1 VISPVPS
8 IRLDPVTLEVA
19 WKRLITVMDE
29 VDAAVIRTSFS
40 TIVGDG
46 HDFACVLLDERG
58 YSLAESTYS
67 SNLFTVM
74 LPRTTRHLIEHFGDD
89 DIHDGDIYLTNDPWL
104 GSGHLPDMVVVSPV
118 FFQGRRVAFIGTVAH
133 VADIGGNV
141 GYHNARTIYEEGLQV
156 PPVKL
161 YDRGRPNDDLFALL
175 GKNVRVPDM
184 VIGDVRAFVSS
195 HFVGQARLQEFL
207 ADYPHLAMRTLA
219 ENIHYLSENAMRAAL
234 RDIPAGEY
242 RCVVEA
248 DGFDDP
254 LRIAMTLTLDEE
266 GSLDVDLAGSS
277 PEVES
282 GAINC
287 TLNTTLGD
295 ILIALK
301 CSLVPTL
308 PNNEGLFLPISVKA
322 PPGTIFNCRY
332 PAAVKARSKTSVH
345 THEAL
350 YGALADLIP
359 QRIQA
364 GSTSFWI
371 FIASGQ
377 AASGRPFSAWLVARG
392 GKGALAHKDGV
403 SAVNF
408 PSNGRGAPAEI
419 LENHSPILVEQ
430 KEFNPNSAGAGEYRG
445 GFGQRIVISAL
456 TDLPMYITLRPNNVQ
471 YRAPGMLG
479 GQAGALGCYYH
490 DEAVPPLAPFALARG
505 ERVIMEIPGGGGSGN
520 PYRRDPTRVAR
531 DVANGLVSV
540 EAARRDYGVVLDP
553 STYQVDAAATTRLR
567 GKV

>member
-1 VISPVPS
+1 VISPIPGT
-8 IRLDPVTLEVA
+8 RLDPVTLEVA
-19 WKRLITVMDE
+19 WRRLITVMDE

-74 LPRTTRHLIEHFGDD
+74 LPRTTRHLIQHFGEDN
-89 DIHDGDIYLTNDPWL
+89 IHDGDIYLTNDPWL

-118 FFQGRRVAFIGTVAH
+118 FFDGRRVAFIGTVAH
-133 VADIGGNV
+133 VADVGGNV

-156 PPVKL
+156 PPLKL
-161 YDRGRPNDDLFALL
+161 YDRGTPSDDLFTLL
-175 GKNVRVPDM
+175 ARNVRVPDM

-195 HFVGQARLQEFL
+195 HFVGQMRLREFL
-207 ADYPHLAMRTLA
+207 QDNPNMTMRILA

-234 RDIPAGEY
+234 REIPAGRY
-242 RCVVEA
+242 HCAVEA

-254 LRIAMTLTLDEE
+254 LRIAMTLTLDED
-266 GSLDVDLAGSS
+266 GTLAVDLAGSS
-277 PEVES
+277 PEVQN

-301 CSLVPTL
+301 CSLVPSL
-308 PNNEGLFLPISVKA
+308 PNNEGLFLPISVTA
-322 PPGTIFNCRY
+322 PEGTIFNCRY
-332 PAAVKARSKTSVH
+332 PSAVKARSKTSVH

-350 YGALADLIP
+350 YGALADLLP

-377 AASGRPFSAWLVARG
+377 AASGLPFSAWLIARG
-392 GKGALAHKDGV
+392 GKGALAYKDGV

-430 KEFNPNSAGAGEYRG
+430 KEFNPDSAGPGEYRG
-445 GFGQRIVISAL
+445 GFGQRVVISSL
-456 TDLPMYITLRPNNVQ
+456 TDLPMYITLRPNNVKF
-471 YRAPGMLG
+471 RAPGMLG
-479 GQAGALGCYYH
+479 GRAGALGRYYH
-490 DEAVPPLAPFALARG
+490 GYEVPPLAPFALARG
-505 ERVIMEIPGGGGSGN
+505 ERVIMEIPGGGGAGDPFRRN
-520 PYRRDPTRVAR
+520 PQRVQQ

-540 EAARRDYGVVLDP
+540 EAALRDYGVVIDP
-553 STYQVDAAATTRLR
+553 QTGQADLAATQEQR
-567 GKV
+567 GKG

>member
-1 VISPVPS
+1 MISPVPS
-8 IRLDPVTLEVA
+8 TRLDPVTLEVA
-19 WKRLITVMDE
+19 WRRLITVMDE

-74 LPRTTRHLIEHFGDD
+74 LPRTTRHLIEHFGED

-104 GSGHLPDMVVVSPV
+104 GSGHLPDLVVVSPV
-118 FFQGRRVAFIGTVAH
+118 FFEGRRVAFIGTVAH
-133 VADIGGNV
+133 VADIGGNI
-141 GYHNARTIYEEGLQV
+141 GYHNARTIYEEGLQI

-161 YDRGRPNDDLFALL
+161 YARGEPNHDLFALID
-175 GKNVRVPDM
+175 KNVRVSDM
-184 VIGDVRAFVSS
+184 VIGDIRAFVSS
-195 HFVGQARLQEFL
+195 HFVGRARLQEFL
-207 ADYPHLAMRTLA
+207 EDYPHVSMRTLA
-219 ENIHYLSENAMRAAL
+219 ENIHYLSESAMRAAL
-234 RDIPAGEY
+234 REIPPGEY
-242 RCVVEA
+242 RCAVDA

-254 LRIAMTLTLDEE
+254 LRIAMTLTLDED
-266 GSLDVDLAGSS
+266 GGLQVDLTGSS
-277 PEVES
+277 PEVDN

-301 CSLVPTL
+301 CSLVSTL
-308 PNNEGLFLPISVKA
+308 PNNEGLFLPISVTA
-322 PPGTIFNCRY
+322 PEGTIFNCRY

-350 YGALADLIP
+350 YGALAPLIP

-377 AASGRPFSAWLVARG
+377 NASGRGFSAWLIARG

-430 KEFNPNSAGAGEYRG
+430 KEFNPDSAGPGEYRG
-445 GFGQRIVISAL
+445 GFGQRIVISSL
-456 TDLPMYITLRPNNVQ
+456 TDRAMYITLRPNNVNF
-471 YRAPGMLG
+471 RAPGILG
-479 GQAGALGCYYH
+479 GHPGALGRFFH
-490 DEAVPPLAPFALARG
+490 DNEVPPLAPFALGRG
-505 ERVIMEIPGGGGSGN
+505 QRVTLEIPGGGGAGD
-520 PYRRDPTRVAR
+520 PFRRRPESVAQ

-540 EAARRDYGVVLDP
+540 EAARRDYGVALKADTLALD
-553 STYQVDAAATTRLR
+553 STATHQLRAAR
-567 GKV
+567 